1 MRTCHLLLDVLD
13 PSAGICNHVSE
24 LSEHC
29 GQRID
34 VDVFGDVDL
43 VLSGNPLVF
52 HSWTNWKWVCG
63 SIDQQSRR
71 KVVREIVFLAG
82 SSANIHI
89 VIECSERLTSSPQRK
104 VLNIEPAAFR

>member
-1 MRTCHLLLDVLD
+1 MRTWHLLLDVLD
-13 PSAGICNHVSE
+13 PSAGICNHVRE

-52 HSWTNWKWVCG
+52 HRWTNWKWVCVVDR
-63 SIDQQSRR
+63 STVKTQS
-71 KVVREIVFLAG
+71 
-82 SSANIHI
+82 
-89 VIECSERLTSSPQRK
+89 SERDCFLSRIICEYSYRHRMLRT
-104 VLNIEPAAFR
+104 LD